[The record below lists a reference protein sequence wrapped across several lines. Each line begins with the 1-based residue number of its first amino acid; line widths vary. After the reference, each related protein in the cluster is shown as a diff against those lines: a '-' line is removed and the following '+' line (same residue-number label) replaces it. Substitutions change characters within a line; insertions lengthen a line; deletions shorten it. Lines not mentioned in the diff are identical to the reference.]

1 MGITAS
7 NSIVSHTKDT
17 STNSAAAAQPSSG
30 HGATVPASE
39 QAPAPAQQQPGDIK
53 G

>member
-1 MGITAS
+1 MNVTAP
-7 NSIVSHTKDT
+7 NANFNT
-17 STNSAAAAQPSSG
+17 SPSAAVQPPSG
-30 HGATVPASE
+30 HGATVPANE